1 MKKQRKKKKKIN
13 YTNAI
18 PIMLG
23 IVLAVPVL
31 FEDAITD
38 QNAYLWC
45 IFCCITAL
53 ILLYIEWMPE
63 IKRDCKKLF
72 KRNRKRS
79 NSKRR

>member
-23 IVLAVPVL
+23 IVLAVPLL
-31 FEDAITD
+31 FEDAITE

-45 IFCCITAL
+45 IFCCITSL
-53 ILLYIEWMPE
+53 ILLCIEWMPE
-63 IKRDCKKLF
+63 IKRDFKKLF
-72 KRNRKRS
+72 KRNRRS